1 MDDTSPLSTIID
13 TQVKEA
19 VTEYCKSHGIKIRYF
34 IERALV
40 ERLDKEKAVEAGG
53 TRMASM
59 SPPRA
64 DASVKLNKKKKK
76 KR

>member
-19 VTEYCKSHGIKIRYF
+19 VTEYCKSRGIKIRYF

-40 ERLDKEKAVEAGG
+40 ERLEKEQVVEASGA
-53 TRMASM
+53 RMASA
-59 SPPRA
+59 SLNGS
-64 DASVKLNKKKKK
+64 DASVKLDKKKKK